1 MTSDEV
7 TPFRIEVPQ
16 GTLADLRARLAGTRW
31 PEAETVD
38 DWSQGVPLSYL
49 RELCHHWAE
58 DYDWR
63 ATERRLNLLPQFRTE
78 VDGLGI
84 HLLHVRSPH
93 PDAFPVVLTHGWPGS
108 VVEFLKVIGPLTD
121 PMAHGGDAA
130 DAFHLVIPSLPG
142 FGFSD
147 RPARP
152 GWGVER
158 IAGAWARL
166 MARLGYRRYGA
177 QGGDWGTSVSTA
189 IAQQDPE
196 HVAGIHLTPPLA
208 PPDPATFDDLTDRER
223 AALASLE
230 QAAEW
235 ESGYSQEHA
244 TRPQTIGYALVDS
257 PAALCAWIV
266 EKFWAWTDHDGHLE
280 DVLTRD
286 ELLDNLMLYWLPGT
300 GASSARLYWE
310 SIRKV
315 NRWISGPVTDTV
327 AVPTGCSIFPKE
339 LQRPSRRWAARRFR
353 DIRWW
358 NELDKGGH
366 FAAFEQPELFVNEV
380 RAFFRLVR

>member
-7 TPFRIEVPQ
+7 VPFRIEVPQ

-108 VVEFLKVIGPLTD
+108 VVEFLKVIRPLTD
-121 PMAHGGDAA
+121 PTAHGGAAA

-235 ESGYSQEHA
+235 DSGYSQEHA